1 MTGALARIRV
11 AVAGAPP
18 WLLAVC
24 AMLSIQLGAAWS
36 VPIIQ
41 TLGPAGAGW
50 LRLLAASVMFL
61 TIARPKLRQVRK
73 KDVPVLVGLGISTAV
88 MTLALFAAIDRIP
101 LGTAVAV
108 EFLGPLAV
116 AAIGGRNWK
125 RIIWPFVAL
134 AGVILMTEPWHG
146 RVDLV
151 GVAFAALAAAGWG
164 GYIVLTQ
171 LVGDR
176 FEGFTGLA
184 ITIPIATL
192 VTTPMGIADSWGKID
207 LTVVVLTFGVAIANP
222 VLPYMLELLAL
233 RRMDRAAFGTLVA
246 LEPAAGLLMGAI
258 ILAQMPDLIQIVGI
272 GIVIVA
278 GTVAQR
284 WGSRTTSPDDGVD
297 GEGEFDE
304 DAAPF
309 TGPIMIG

>member
-1 MTGALARIRV
+1 MTGPLTRLEV
-11 AVAGAPP
+11 AVAKAPP
-18 WLLAVC
+18 WLLAVV
-24 AMLSIQLGAAWS
+24 AMLSIQLGAALS

-41 TLGPAGAGW
+41 HLGPAGAGW
-50 LRLLAASVMFL
+50 LRLLAASIMFVL
-61 TIARPKLRQVRK
+61 IARPKLSQVRK
-73 KDVPVLVGLGISTAV
+73 KDVPVLIGLGISTAV
-88 MTLALFAAIDRIP
+88 MTLGLFAAIDRIP

-116 AAIGGRNWK
+116 AAIGSGSPK

-146 RVDLV
+146 RVDVL
-151 GVAFAALAAAGWG
+151 GIAFAALAAAGWG

-171 LVGDR
+171 LMGDR

-184 ITIPIATL
+184 FTIPIATL
-192 VTTPMGIADSWGKID
+192 VATPIGVITSWGKID
-207 LTVVVLTFGVAIANP
+207 LPVVAMTFAVAIANP

-233 RRMDRAAFGTLVA
+233 RRMDKAAFGTLVA

-258 ILAQMPDLIQIVGI
+258 VLAQLPHLVQMLGI
-272 GIVIVA
+272 GIVIIA
-278 GTVAQR
+278 GTAAQR
-284 WGSRTTSPDDGVD
+284 WGSRSAHPGHTPDDEAYD
-297 GEGEFDE
+297 DE
-304 DAAPF
+304 DPGPF